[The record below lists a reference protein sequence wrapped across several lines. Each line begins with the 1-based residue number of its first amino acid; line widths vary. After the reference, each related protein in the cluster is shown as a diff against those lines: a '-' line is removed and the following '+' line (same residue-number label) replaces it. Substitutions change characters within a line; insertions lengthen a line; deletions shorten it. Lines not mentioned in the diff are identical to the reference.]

1 MTHWKKTTSVNIRIF
16 FVWESIYV
24 AAAAAVDAETM
35 CAMLPILFLSILLM
49 DETEGTLYLSQMPSE
64 RSLSRISQAK
74 MPGSWTN

>member
-1 MTHWKKTTSVNIRIF
+1 MTHWKTTKLVNIIF
-16 FVWESIYV
+16 FSRESIYV

-74 MPGSWTN
+74 IPGSWKN